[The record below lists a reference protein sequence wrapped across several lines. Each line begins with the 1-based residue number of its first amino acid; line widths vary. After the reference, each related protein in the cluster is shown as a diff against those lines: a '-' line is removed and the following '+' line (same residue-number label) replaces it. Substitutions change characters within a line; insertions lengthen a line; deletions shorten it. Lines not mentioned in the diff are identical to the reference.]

1 MPKDGRKDVVQKGLE
16 DVCVCGGGRHFENCY
31 CHVGG
36 TIFMWFY
43 VFFLKGGKVKFWYT
57 PLFWKPPS
65 PPSDFNEMQSKVT
78 WDFT

>member
-16 DVCVCGGGRHFENCY
+16 DVCGGGGGILKIVIAMWGVQFSCGFKFFFE
-31 CHVGG
+31 GG
-36 TIFMWFY
+36 EGKVLIHPT
-43 VFFLKGGKVKFWYT
+43 FLKTSV
-57 PLFWKPPS
+57 